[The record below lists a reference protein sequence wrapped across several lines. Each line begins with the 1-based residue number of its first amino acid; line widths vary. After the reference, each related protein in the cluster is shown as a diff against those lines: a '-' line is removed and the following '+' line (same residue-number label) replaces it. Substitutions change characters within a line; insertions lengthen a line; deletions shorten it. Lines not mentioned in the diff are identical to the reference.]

1 MRVSFRRIA
10 GVAAVPLFLSAAT
23 ACGGGG
29 DGGRKAPD
37 ALSGDEL
44 RAVLLAQQELPPGWE
59 LTGGGAP
66 VGDDEIA
73 EADRSACQP
82 VMDLVSGRSADIAP
96 TGQADAGLLGP
107 DGLGGA
113 AHIGVNQYKEGQAA
127 QLLDAARAALPT
139 CAGFGVRQA
148 GGDGIAPAA
157 TAVGES
163 PWLGDGTLFFRLT
176 MTTDAG
182 ALSIPYTVV
191 RKGSALVLTST
202 LNDPGAGA
210 DAVPE
215 VLLRAQVDKLAKAQL
230 AKTGAKAQ

>member
-1 MRVSFRRIA
+1 MRLPVRRIA
-10 GVAAVPLFLSAAT
+10 GVVAVPLFLAAAT

-29 DGGRKAPD
+29 DGKKAPD

-44 RAVLLAQQELPPGWE
+44 RAVLLAQQELLQGWE
-59 LTGGGAP
+59 LTGGGAA

-73 EADRSACQP
+73 EADRAACQP

-113 AHIGVNQYKEGQAA
+113 AHMGVNQYRDGEAA

-139 CAGFGVRQA
+139 CAGFGVVQA
-148 GGDGIAPAA
+148 GGDSVAPAA

-182 ALSIPYTVV
+182 ELSIPYTVV

-210 DAVPE
+210 DPVPE
-215 VLLRAQVDKLAKAQL
+215 ALLRAQVDKLAKAQL
-230 AKTGAKAQ
+230 AKTGPKPQ